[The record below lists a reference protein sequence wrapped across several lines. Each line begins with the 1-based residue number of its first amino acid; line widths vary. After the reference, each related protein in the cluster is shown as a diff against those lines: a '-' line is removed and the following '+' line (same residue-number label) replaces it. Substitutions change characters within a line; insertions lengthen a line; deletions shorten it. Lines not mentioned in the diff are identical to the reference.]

1 MSAAQAPRAAP
12 RRVPRLFASL
22 RGLGPGH
29 WPGEALA
36 ALVLLAIAV
45 PEQMATARL
54 LGMPPL
60 AGLVSFAA
68 GSLAFAALGRAPRL
82 SVGADST
89 IAPIIAATLAAL
101 AAPGTPGYATL
112 VALNAVLVGGL
123 LLMARPLRLDRIAD
137 LLSVPVATGFLAGIA
152 LHVIGG
158 ALPEVLGLAPV
169 AQGLPQRLAEM
180 AHALPQADPRTA
192 ALGLGVAAVGLVAAR
207 IGRRLP
213 GTLIALVLAA
223 GAVRLWHLPVPML
236 SPLPTRLA
244 GPGLAW
250 PQMADLIAAVPLAGM
265 VALLVLMQTAA
276 VRHQD
281 GVAED
286 SPNRDFVAIGAG
298 AVLSGLAGGFAVNA
312 SPPRTAALIA
322 AGAQSQAAG
331 LLAVAATL
339 ALAAF
344 AGGLTAFLPQ
354 AALGGVLLMV
364 GVHLI
369 RLRDLRRIA
378 RQSPVELALALAA
391 AGLVIL
397 LPVSQSVWL
406 AVLMSLAHA
415 LYTIAR
421 PGAGPMAR
429 VPGTTVWW
437 TQAPGAS
444 GETVPGVLVFAVAA
458 PLTFLNAR
466 VIGARLR
473 AEAAS
478 VPGLRRVVIE
488 ATGVIGVDVTGARV
502 FSETLAGLRGQGVE
516 LELARLENDRAAA
529 EAARTGLIAA
539 FGAGHVFRSVEEA
552 VQARFTPPPP
562 VRRPGP

>member
-1 MSAAQAPRAAP
+1 MRAP
-12 RRVPRLFASL
+12 RRGAPRLFASL
-22 RGLGPGH
+22 RGLGPAR
-29 WPGEALA
+29 WPGEVLA

-89 IAPIIAATLAAL
+89 IAPIIAATLVTL
-101 AAPGTPGYATL
+101 AAPGSPAYATL
-112 VALNAVLVGGL
+112 VALNAALVGAL
-123 LLMARPLRLDRIAD
+123 LLLARPLRLDRVAD

-152 LHVIGG
+152 VHVIGG
-158 ALPEVLGLAPV
+158 ALPEVLGLSPE

-180 AHALPQADPRTA
+180 ALALPEADPRTTA
-192 ALGLGVAAVGLVAAR
+192 IGLGVAAVGLIATR
-207 IGRRLP
+207 IGRRVP
-213 GTLIALVLAA
+213 GPLIALAAAA

-236 SPLPTRLA
+236 APLPAGLP
-244 GPGLAW
+244 GPGLALL
-250 PQMADLIAAVPLAGM
+250 PYADLAAAVPLAGM
-265 VALLVLMQTAA
+265 VVLLILIQTAA
-276 VRHQD
+276 VRQQD
-281 GVAED
+281 GVED
-286 SPNRDFVAIGAG
+286 DAPAPDLVAIGAG

-312 SPPRTAALIA
+312 SPPRTAALIE
-322 AGAQSQAAG
+322 AGAHSQAAG
-331 LLAVAATL
+331 LLAVAVTL
-339 ALAAF
+339 ALAVF
-344 AGGLTAFLPQ
+344 AGGLTALLPQ

-369 RLRDLRRIA
+369 RLGDLRRIA
-378 RQSPVELALALAA
+378 RQSPAELALALAA

-437 TQAPGAS
+437 TQAPGAA

-473 AEAAS
+473 AEAAT

-502 FSETLAGLRGQGVE
+502 FAETLAGLRAHGIE
-516 LELARLENDRAAA
+516 LALARLENDRAAA
-529 EAARTGLIAA
+529 EATRTGLIAA

-552 VQARFTPPPP
+552 VQARFSPPPP
-562 VRRPGP
+562 VQRPGP